1 MLCSNAETLDFWN
14 KRRLRNVF
22 HIQCNASEPAAPDS
36 STRLANSVIQ
46 MRWHI
51 WDPSN
56 ATVWGLKIQGWNSM
70 AQQLCRMVEGALTH
84 RVGLLVAVSYY
95 GSAVLGRLSSAA
107 RPGAVRAR
115 LPLRYLPCSSA
126 RSRIWSRALAHTVST
141 APLAAG
147 LPQRFHGHLSSG
159 SLCTAGIRTG
169 QVGEPPRELLFP
181 STASVWAFLKAPQQ
195 CCTNAPV
202 WSSPQPGRAPA
213 PFLCLWKFLS
223 PAPVPKAKLS
233 DDRSRYSAPS
243 PCSRGAFQGWCQQL
257 HVQTAPSKLT
267 PYF

>member
-141 APLAAG
+141 APRCRAPSALPRTPELGIALHRRHSDRAGGGTAPWASLPVSQSSPAVLYQRTRVELAPAW
-147 LPQRFHGHLSSG
+147 
-159 SLCTAGIRTG
+159 
-169 QVGEPPRELLFP
+169 PRSCPVFVPVEVLVP
-181 STASVWAFLKAPQQ
+181 STGAKSEAQRWQKSLFSTQ
-195 CCTNAPV
+195 PV
-202 WSSPQPGRAPA
+202 
-213 PFLCLWKFLS
+213 
-223 PAPVPKAKLS
+223 
-233 DDRSRYSAPS
+233 
-243 PCSRGAFQGWCQQL
+243 
-257 HVQTAPSKLT
+257 
-267 PYF
+267 